1 MTTSAKHRDRKNRL
15 AADSVHDQDLAPT
28 LLRSSKAT
36 TFIPQPRQLEDFDE
50 DEDNDDAISLA
61 SVSTMSSALATLRL
75 PRLSELSPEGEPFEC
90 PICFFCN
97 LSKKEKSWKSHA
109 CRDLKAYP
117 CTAGKECK
125 DFLFSDR
132 NSWFEHELHYHRS
145 AHRCLLCS
153 GVSLPTYGGL
163 EKHFIHQ
170 HPDLPR
176 DQILGFIEQGRQ
188 PVRYHNARDC
198 PFCDEWA
205 DHIRTKQD
213 PKGKDIEGSEG
224 EVRVSGSCFRRHVAA
239 HLEQL
244 AIFSMPRATE
254 DNDIDGEQV
263 SGADSRRSTID
274 AGQVSVV
281 DWFEPE
287 LLATDDKDI
296 ALAQIIWS
304 DNSSP
309 PTLDVAFGAYVDT
322 DFSDTAEGADKYGG
336 VVAGVGLDQ
345 WLISSTEIEAG
356 DEETMRKRV
365 RPEMNNIPESI
376 YTCAVQGCGMK
387 FQNAHDLGRHDAVSH
402 GPYMAM
408 IHLTNRDMTIASS
421 CN

>member
-1 MTTSAKHRDRKNRL
+1 MKKRLMTTSAKHRDRKNRL
-15 AADSVHDQDLAPT
+15 AADGVHDQDLAPT

-50 DEDNDDAISLA
+50 DDDNDDAISLA

-97 LSKKEKSWKSHA
+97 LSKKKI
-109 CRDLKAYP
+109 KAYP

-132 NSWFEHELHYHRS
+132 NSWFEHELHYHRA

-153 GVSLPTYGGL
+153 GVSLPTYGDL

-170 HPDLPR
+170 HPGLPR

-205 DHIRTKQD
+205 DHIRTEQD

-224 EVRVSGSCFRRHVAA
+224 EVRISGSRFRRHVAA
-239 HLEQL
+239 YLEQL

-322 DFSDTAEGADKYGG
+322 DFSDTAEGG
-336 VVAGVGLDQ
+336 
-345 WLISSTEIEAG
+345 
-356 DEETMRKRV
+356 
-365 RPEMNNIPESI
+365 
-376 YTCAVQGCGMK
+376 
-387 FQNAHDLGRHDAVSH
+387 
-402 GPYMAM
+402 
-408 IHLTNRDMTIASS
+408 
-421 CN
+421 

>member
-1 MTTSAKHRDRKNRL
+1 
-15 AADSVHDQDLAPT
+15 
-28 LLRSSKAT
+28 
-36 TFIPQPRQLEDFDE
+36 
-50 DEDNDDAISLA
+50 
-61 SVSTMSSALATLRL
+61 MSSALATLRL